1 MSWAIDLASS
11 ANLIMKA
18 RSAGTLRAKKFLNLP
33 RAKAEPDDPDG
44 AYMLRCF
51 RANQIL
57 SSLVRGSIQMGYS
70 RDTFNPETYI
80 KRGQSTKEMHLS
92 CLCVLS
98 EITPKLTGCESFS
111 LIRPSP
117 TGPTEFSYIDPAGIV
132 MMEKSQGHV
141 CNIQVPAKM
150 TDKVVKRK
158 IGKEKNPAAGQTSI
172 MDASIT
178 PEQRE
183 RLGRPSNVKGS
194 SSGRGD
200 TRRVSWNA
208 NTYIDK
214 GEKGKGKG
222 KTPEEMEEVREDARD
237 RLRRWERDNH
247 GRQSVLRSC
256 LWHWLCASDLH
267 SWPPT
272 ISISSVTL
280 CFRDVISGDR
290 H

>member
-1 MSWAIDLASS
+1 
-11 ANLIMKA
+11 
-18 RSAGTLRAKKFLNLP
+18 
-33 RAKAEPDDPDG
+33 
-44 AYMLRCF
+44 
-51 RANQIL
+51 
-57 SSLVRGSIQMGYS
+57 MGYS

-214 GEKGKGKG
+214 GEKGTARAKPRKRWKKYVKMHETVSVAGNA
-222 KTPEEMEEVREDARD
+222 TIMEDSPYCGRVCGTGYAQVIFT
-237 RLRRWERDNH
+237 H
-247 GRQSVLRSC
+247 GRPQFLFLR
-256 LWHWLCASDLH
+256 
-267 SWPPT
+267 
-272 ISISSVTL
+272 
-280 CFRDVISGDR
+280 
-290 H
+290 